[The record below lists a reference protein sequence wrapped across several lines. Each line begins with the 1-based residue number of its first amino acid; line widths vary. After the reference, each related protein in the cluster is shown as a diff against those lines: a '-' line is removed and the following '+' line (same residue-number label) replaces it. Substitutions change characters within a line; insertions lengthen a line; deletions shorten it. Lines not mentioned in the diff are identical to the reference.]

1 MPHAKRVLIIEDQID
16 AAQSLAALVDVL
28 GHKARFITNP
38 LEALSAAKEF
48 RPEITF
54 MDIGMPG
61 LNGWEVVKLFRQ
73 DPLFR
78 SLKIFAL
85 TAYNQPEDL
94 QRSRDAG
101 FDQHLTKPISTAQL
115 EELLS

>member
-1 MPHAKRVLIIEDQID
+1 MPQAKRVLIIEDQID
-16 AAQSLAALVDVL
+16 AAQSLAALVSVL
-28 GHKARFITNP
+28 GHQSRFVTNP
-38 LEALSAAKEF
+38 LEAISTAKEF
-48 RPEITF
+48 R
-54 MDIGMPG
+54 DIGMPG

-85 TAYNQPEDL
+85 TAYSQPEDL
-94 QRSRDAG
+94 QRSREAG
-101 FDQHLTKPISTAQL
+101 FDLHLTKPISTAQL

>member
-1 MPHAKRVLIIEDQID
+1 MPQAKRVLIIEDQID
-16 AAQSLAALVDVL
+16 AAQSLAALVSVL
-28 GHKARFITNP
+28 GHQSRFVTNP
-38 LEALSAAKEF
+38 LEAISTAKEF

-85 TAYNQPEDL
+85 TAYSQPEDL
-94 QRSRDAG
+94 QRSREAG
-101 FDQHLTKPISTAQL
+101 FDLHLTKPISTAPL
-115 EELLS
+115 AELLS